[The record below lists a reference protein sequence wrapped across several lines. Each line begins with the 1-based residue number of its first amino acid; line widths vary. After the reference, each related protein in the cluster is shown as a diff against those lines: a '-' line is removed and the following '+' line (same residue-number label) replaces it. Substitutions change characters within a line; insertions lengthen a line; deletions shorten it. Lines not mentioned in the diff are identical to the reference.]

1 MLYFEY
7 KLVLYLAILLHRGE
21 KKLPLIIRTQAFQ
34 EESLSSYMHRLAKFK
49 CISNHELWRSITPT
63 GVHYP
68 QTSMSSY
75 IDVCPI
81 NLIDMKKFGQMLLS
95 DTQTLESHTFIP
107 VLEKMNIS
115 REALP
120 AARCLSGL
128 TSEHRRFCPECLK
141 KNNFYKLI
149 WQVKELN
156 FCPEHNV
163 KLEGKCPN
171 CSKPIPVLPNNNTL
185 GQCPQCNFELFKCF
199 SERYEANDID
209 YRVLN
214 DWFYLLDGSKA
225 TISNINGLSIQ
236 QNLAI
241 RTLFICKHSDL
252 SKRELTTSK
261 GIYQIA
267 RESKSTQTFLH
278 LKTVLYFSRL
288 SNTPLEE
295 FFTSMIPDDF
305 IDNIFKKPSLLKISY
320 YCIAP
325 WCKNYLKAG
334 KLERTT
340 TSTKHLTSEYTLNY
354 YMYCPCCSTEYAI
367 DKKSKELKE
376 RGYFINLAWDKVKNS
391 LDSNLSL
398 DKLATLFST
407 TEDKIKRCII
417 FLSTNSLINKKNLQ
431 IELPKE
437 HDLRLEEKIIELINL
452 GWGSKKIRATLGL
465 NHNSFLSYW
474 FLPQIRIAYINR
486 YILRPD
492 KIKIENNLCSEL
504 DHAIKYLV
512 EKNSLITVKSI
523 CNILD
528 TCPETLRKWGLLDK
542 IQKAKTAQSE
552 IIRKNQSNL
561 YIDSSKKYIIQQNL
575 SGNHV
580 FSDELYLHLGKKRN
594 VIVRTMPDVTRK
606 IADLLKNQSV

>member
-1 MLYFEY
+1 MQ
-7 KLVLYLAILLHRGE
+7 
-21 KKLPLIIRTQAFQ
+21 LIIRPQAFQ
-34 EESLSSYMHRLAKFK
+34 DESLSSYMHRLAKFNY
-49 CISNHELWRSITPT
+49 ISNHELWRSITPK

-68 QTSMSSY
+68 QTSMSSF

-81 NLIDMKKFGQMLLS
+81 NLIDIKKFGQMLLS

-115 REALP
+115 RETIP
-120 AARCLSGL
+120 STRCLSGL
-128 TSEHRRFCPECLK
+128 ISEHRRFCPECLK
-141 KNNFYKLI
+141 KNNLYKLI

-171 CSKPIPVLPNNNTL
+171 CSKPVPILPNNSTL
-185 GQCPQCNFELFKCF
+185 GECPQCNFELFKCY
-199 SERYEANDID
+199 SEHYEANDFD

-214 DWFYLLDGSKA
+214 DWSYLLDCSKA
-225 TISNINGLSIQ
+225 KISDINGLSIQ

-241 RTLFICKHSDL
+241 RTLFICKNSDL
-252 SKRELTTSK
+252 SRNELTTSK

-278 LKTVLYFSRL
+278 FKTALYFSRL

-295 FFTSMIPDDF
+295 FFTSMIPNDF
-305 IDNIFKKPSLLKISY
+305 IESIFKKPSLLKNSY

-325 WCKNYLKAG
+325 WCKNYLRAG
-334 KLERTT
+334 KLETTT
-340 TSTKHLTSEYTLNY
+340 TSTKHLSSEYTLNY
-354 YMYCPCCSTEYAI
+354 YMYCPCCGTEYAI
-367 DKKSKELKE
+367 DKKSKEIKE
-376 RGYFINLAWDKVKNS
+376 RGYFISVAWNKIKNS
-391 LDSNLSL
+391 LGSGLSL
-398 DKLATLFST
+398 DKLTALFST
-407 TEDKIKRCII
+407 TEDKVRRCII
-417 FLSTNSLINKKNLQ
+417 FLSANSLINNQNLQ
-431 IELPKE
+431 IDLPKE
-437 HDLRLEEKIIELINL
+437 HDNHIKEKIIEFINL

-465 NHNSFLSYW
+465 NQNSFLYYW

-486 YILRPD
+486 HVLRPD
-492 KIKIENNLCSEL
+492 KIKNENNLPSEL
-504 DHAIKYLV
+504 DHAIKYLI

-523 CNILD
+523 CSILN
-528 TCPETLRKWGLLDK
+528 TCPETLRNWSLLDK
-542 IQKAKTAQSE
+542 IQKAKNVQAE
-552 IIRKNQSNL
+552 IIRKNQSAL

-575 SGNHV
+575 SGIHV
-580 FSDELYLHLGKKRN
+580 YSDDLYLHLGKKRN